1 MIRLR
6 IHYSKTQALR
16 YTSNL
21 DMHKIWERTL
31 RRARLPLAY
40 SQGFHPQPR
49 LNQACPL
56 PLGILS
62 RAEMIDIWL
71 EEELSPNTVMEKL
84 TLALPAGLQISKIQP
99 VDLKEAPIPTQV
111 TASEYH
117 VTLLQPIPLLNLAAR
132 LEALLAETSLSRH
145 WRNKPY
151 DLRPLILHLS
161 LLASAD
167 GEYPVLSMTLSARES
182 ATGRPEE
189 VLSALGL
196 DPYAARVERIRLLL
210 TQKG

>member
-6 IHYSKTQALR
+6 IHYSKTDSLR

-21 DMHKIWERTL
+21 DMHKIWERAL
-31 RRARLPLAY
+31 RRAKIPLAY

-49 LNQACPL
+49 INQACPL

-71 EEELSPNTVMEKL
+71 DKEMPIKSVLELLTPVLPSGLEISSVEE
-84 TLALPAGLQISKIQP
+84 I
-99 VDLKEAPIPTQV
+99 DLHEAPIPTQV
-111 TASEYH
+111 IASEYH
-117 VTLLQPIPLLNLAAR
+117 AIPLDSIQPDLLAAR
-132 LEALLAETSLSRH
+132 IEEILTATSLPRL
-145 WRNKPY
+145 WRQKPY
-151 DLRPLILHLS
+151 DLRPLIQTLT
-161 LLASAD
+161 LLPSTD
-167 GEYPVLSMTLSARES
+167 YRTPTLFMRLTAREG

-196 DPYAARVERIRLLL
+196 DPFAARVERIRLVLAN
-210 TQKG
+210 KS